1 MSENN
6 KDKDFGVPRVFLYRH
21 GQTEWTK
28 NGRYTGATELELT
41 PYGENQVKASG
52 KMIVGPGRLI
62 DPSRLAHVY
71 ISPRKRALQT
81 FEIAFSD
88 ADRQALKEAKKV
100 TETERL
106 TEWDYGLYEGSVTSK
121 IRALRKEH
129 GLDTEREWDIWR
141 DGCEGGESAQQ
152 VADRIDDLIREI
164 REAHKDNMHGEK
176 PSDIVLVA
184 HGHLLR
190 AFTKRWL
197 GYPMEFPLS
206 LMLDPGGVGVL
217 SYQHHSI
224 DEPALVVGCGYP
236 VQE

>member
-21 GQTEWTK
+21 GKFQFPRYSSTSNDVGQTEWTK

-141 DGCEGGESAQQ
+141 DGCEGGE
-152 VADRIDDLIREI
+152 
-164 REAHKDNMHGEK
+164 
-176 PSDIVLVA
+176 
-184 HGHLLR
+184 
-190 AFTKRWL
+190 
-197 GYPMEFPLS
+197 
-206 LMLDPGGVGVL
+206 
-217 SYQHHSI
+217 
-224 DEPALVVGCGYP
+224 
-236 VQE
+236 